1 MNRIIVIWM
10 AIMSVWTAGVVTGAE
25 LGDQAAP
32 IQVQEWVK
40 GGPVDLD
47 ACRNQTNI
55 VVVEFW
61 ATWCPPCRMS
71 IPHLTELQK
80 KYRDKGVIF
89 VGISKEDKDVI
100 KKFVDDIGD
109 DMAYAVGVDKDGAT
123 FAGYMDAFGMGGI
136 PHAFI
141 VDQDGRI
148 AWQGHPMMKMEEA
161 IEEILTGKYNIDMAR
176 VKSAAEQKLKEF
188 VEMIKDGADKAE
200 IDKMA
205 SELKALDVK
214 TGGIMPDGS
223 HFDEEA
229 IRKQVRLNSLILQYQ
244 QAVRTEASLDESENI
259 IKEIKACA
267 PEDFDVTRFQQDV
280 QLFVTFQKYYQAVI
294 GSADS
299 SEIAV
304 LADKLR
310 IVQSKNA
317 LLLNQCAWALL
328 TDDKIEI
335 KDFDLALSMAREA
348 YRGCNGKNA
357 QIVDTY
363 AKALFL
369 NNRLKDAVR
378 LQRKA
383 VKLSNDEN
391 EKKALIE
398 TLKQYQGKMETSD

>member
-1 MNRIIVIWM
+1 MTRIIVVWI
-10 AIMSVWTAGVVTGAE
+10 AIISIWTAGVVTGAE
-25 LGDQAAP
+25 LGDQAKP
-32 IQVQEWVK
+32 LQVSEWIK

-47 ACRNQTNI
+47 VCRSQTNI

-80 KYRDKGVIF
+80 KYKDKGVIF
-89 VGISKEDKDVI
+89 AGISKEDRDVI
-100 KKFVDDIGD
+100 KKFVDDMGD

-123 FAGYMDAFGMGGI
+123 FAGYMDAFGVEGI

-141 VDQDGRI
+141 VDQGGRI
-148 AWQGHPMMKMEEA
+148 AWQGHPMMEMEKA
-161 IEEILTGKYNIDMAR
+161 IEGILAGKYDIDTAR
-176 VKSAAEQKLKEF
+176 DRSAAEQKLREF
-188 VEMIKDGADKAE
+188 ARMIEDGADKTA
-200 IDKMA
+200 IDKIVA
-205 SELKALDVK
+205 ELKALDVK

-229 IRKQVRLNSLILQYQ
+229 IRNQIRLNSLIVQYQ
-244 QAVRTEASLDESENI
+244 QAVRTDASLDESENI

-335 KDFDLALSMAREA
+335 RDFDLALSIAREA
-348 YRGCNGKNA
+348 YRACNGKNA
-357 QIVDTY
+357 KIVDTY
-363 AKALFL
+363 ARAFFF
-369 NNRLKDAVR
+369 NDRIEDAVR

-383 VKLSNDEN
+383 IKLSNDEN
-391 EKKALIE
+391 EKNAFIE
-398 TLKQYQGKMETSD
+398 TLKRYQGKLETTD